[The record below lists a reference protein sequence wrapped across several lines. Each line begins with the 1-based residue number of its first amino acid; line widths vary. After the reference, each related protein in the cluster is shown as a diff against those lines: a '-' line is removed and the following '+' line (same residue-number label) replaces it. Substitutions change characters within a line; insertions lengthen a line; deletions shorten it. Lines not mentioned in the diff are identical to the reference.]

1 MSTFKDVAI
10 ENSITAGTVEHPIM
24 PSEDNELVTKKYAD
38 NVSAHYIVDSQVSGD
53 VVKYTYND
61 GTKEM
66 YYKYRIENVK
76 TESVY
81 GSLYYTMLEIP
92 IQPFFNN
99 ITYVGIRDGCSAGLH
114 SLHLMDVTTDTIPL
128 YLSNALGTITL
139 TVTFYIH
146 LIGN

>member
-1 MSTFKDVAI
+1 M
-10 ENSITAGTVEHPIM
+10 
-24 PSEDNELVTKKYAD
+24 
-38 NVSAHYIVDSQVSGD
+38 DSQVSRD
-53 VVKYTYND
+53 IVKCTYND

-92 IQPFFNN
+92 IQSFFNN

-139 TVTFYIH
+139 IVIFYIY

>member
-1 MSTFKDVAI
+1 
-10 ENSITAGTVEHPIM
+10 
-24 PSEDNELVTKKYAD
+24 
-38 NVSAHYIVDSQVSGD
+38 
-53 VVKYTYND
+53 
-61 GTKEM
+61 M

-76 TESVY
+76 TESAY
-81 GSLYYTMLEIP
+81 GALYYTMLEIP

-99 ITYVGIRDGCSAGLH
+99 ITYVSIRDGCSAGLR

-128 YLSNALGTITL
+128 YLSNSLGAITL

>member
-10 ENSITAGTVEHPIM
+10 ENSITAGTVESPMM
-24 PSEDNELVTKKYAD
+24 PAEDNELATKKYAD

-53 VVKYTYND
+53 VIKYTYND

-76 TESVY
+76 TESAY
-81 GSLYYTMLEIP
+81 GALYYTMLEIP

-99 ITYVGIRDGCSAGLH
+99 ITYVSIRDGCSAGLH

-128 YLSNALGTITL
+128 YLSNSLGTIIL